1 MLKRANKLENIVLK
15 EINKAKKRALTD
27 ETVNSGAALEVK
39 LWAVFSSN
47 DRIDRTQDRLV
58 RSVDRQCAVLP
69 VPPGTVFPGKCGM
82 GNPTLRQVEVCVIAA
97 ARREA
102 CLKINAFDALNL
114 DCDRVDD

>member
-1 MLKRANKLENIVLK
+1 MLKRADKLENSVLK
-15 EINKAKKRALTD
+15 ELIKAKKKALKD
-27 ETVNSGAALEVK
+27 ETVVSDAALEAK

-47 DRIDRTQDRLV
+47 DRIDRTQDRLG
-58 RSVDRQCAVLP
+58 RSIDRQCAVLQ
-69 VPPGTVFPGKCGM
+69 VPPGTVFPGKCGT

-114 DCDRVDD
+114 DCD